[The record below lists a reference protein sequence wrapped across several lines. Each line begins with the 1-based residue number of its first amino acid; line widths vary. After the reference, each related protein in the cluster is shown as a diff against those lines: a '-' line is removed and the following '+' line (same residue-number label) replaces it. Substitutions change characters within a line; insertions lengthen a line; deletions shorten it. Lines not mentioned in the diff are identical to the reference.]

1 MDLELTGSRVLI
13 TAGAG
18 GIGLEIARAFVRE
31 GAHVHV
37 CDVDQNA
44 LAAIA
49 VSDPD
54 LARSKC
60 DVADRETVTAM
71 VESAAAARGG
81 LDILVNN
88 AGIAGPTG
96 GHEIRRF

>member
-49 VSDPD
+49 VSDH
-54 LARSKC
+54 
-60 DVADRETVTAM
+60 
-71 VESAAAARGG
+71 AA
-81 LDILVNN
+81 N
-88 AGIAGPTG
+88 ATSQT
-96 GHEIRRF
+96 ERRLLRWSSLLLPLWGDWTFS